1 MKITDGI
8 HLVASGASGFD
19 LTHPLDCNVF
29 LLTDGREH
37 HMFDAGAGLDAEA
50 ILAAMA
56 AGGLDPAGLRSIFL
70 THGHADH
77 SGGVVPLQKQIAGL
91 TVVAGQATAGILTQD
106 DERLISL
113 DRARG
118 RVYPMDYVW
127 RTPRVDRILE
137 NGESMMTGPFRVTLH
152 ETPGHSEDHCCYT
165 VQADGISALVGGD
178 AVFADG
184 KIVLQDIEDCSVS
197 KSLASIR
204 ALAELDFDQFLPGHG
219 RFSLKDGKRHVLAAK
234 VFADAGLPPP
244 QL

>member
-1 MKITDGI
+1 MKITDAI

-29 LLTDGREH
+29 LFTDGREH

-50 ILAAMA
+50 IMEAMSE
-56 AGGLDPAGLRSIFL
+56 GGLDPAGLRTIFL

-77 SGGVVPLQKQIAGL
+77 SGGVVPLQEEIAGV
-91 TVVAGQATAGILTQD
+91 TVVAGKSTADILARN

-118 RVYPMDYVW
+118 RVYPMDYIW
-127 RTPRVDRILE
+127 QAPCVDRILE
-137 NGESMMTGPFRVTLH
+137 AGESMMAGPFRITLH
-152 ETPGHSEDHCCYT
+152 EAPGHSEDHCCYT
-165 VQADGISALVGGD
+165 VHKDGISALVGGD

-184 KIVLQDIEDCSVS
+184 KIILQDIEDCSVS

-204 ALAELDFDQFLPGHG
+204 ALAALDFEQFLPGHG
-219 RFSLKDGKRHVLAAK
+219 RFSLRNGRRHIFAAK
-234 VFADAGLPPP
+234 AFADAGLPPP